1 MDLEEAISM
10 DAVFMPRSSLF
21 LMCQGKSS
29 GLKSPRNETSS
40 LEEGGKSGDRG
51 FKASGRRKSAVAPPQ
66 KLSHNTA
73 LFLVNS
79 KFPAALLSMNLR
91 SGYLLLISR

>member
-1 MDLEEAISM
+1 MDLGEAIPM
-10 DAVFMPRSSLF
+10 DAVFMPRPSLS
-21 LMCQGKSS
+21 LTYQGKSS
-29 GLKSPRNETSS
+29 GQKSPRNKTSS
-40 LEEGGKSGDRG
+40 LEEGGKSGDRV

-73 LFLVNS
+73 LFLLNS
-79 KFPAALLSMNLR
+79 IFPAALLSMNLR